1 MFIWSTRLSKKK
13 LVLGGVLVV
22 CVLAAVLYLPALL
35 GEDEAP
41 AALPG
46 ETNAQRVEYLRN
58 CGWEV
63 VEEPVETFQFLLPE
77 ELEEPYLSY
86 NDLQLSQGFD
96 LRPYCGR
103 QLARYTYTLTN
114 YPDRPEG
121 VQVNLYIC
129 DGQIVAGDVFCPGAG
144 GFQEALQAAQ

>member
-22 CVLAAVLYLPALL
+22 CVLAAAFCLPTLL
-35 GEDEAP
+35 GGDEAP
-41 AALPG
+41 ASLPG
-46 ETNAQRVEYLRN
+46 ERNAQRVEYLRN

-121 VQVNLYIC
+121 VQANLYVC

>member
-13 LVLGGVLVV
+13 LVLGGVLIA
-22 CVLAAVLYLPALL
+22 CVLAAALCLPTLL
-35 GEDEAP
+35 GAEEAP

-77 ELEEPYLSY
+77 KLEEPYASY

-114 YPDRPEG
+114 YPNRPEG
-121 VQVNLYIC
+121 VQANLYVC
-129 DGQIVAGDVFCPGAG
+129 DGQIIGGDIFCPGAG
-144 GFQEALQAAQ
+144 GFQEALLSAQ

>member
-13 LVLGGVLVV
+13 LVLGGVLIA
-22 CVLAAVLYLPALL
+22 CVLAAALFLPTLL
-35 GEDEAP
+35 GAEAAP

-77 ELEEPYLSY
+77 KLEEPYASY

-121 VQVNLYIC
+121 VQANLYVC
-129 DGQIVAGDVFCPGAG
+129 DGQIIGGDIFCPGAG
-144 GFQEALQAAQ
+144 GFQEALLSAQ

>member
-13 LVLGGVLVV
+13 LVLGGVLIA
-22 CVLAAVLYLPALL
+22 CVLAAALCLPTLL
-35 GEDEAP
+35 GAEEAP
-41 AALPG
+41 SALPG

-77 ELEEPYLSY
+77 KLEEPYASY

-121 VQVNLYIC
+121 VQANLYVC
-129 DGQIVAGDVFCPGAG
+129 DGQIIGGDIFCPGAG
-144 GFQEALQAAQ
+144 GFQEALLSAQ

>member
-22 CVLAAVLYLPALL
+22 CVLAAVLCLPALL

-77 ELEEPYLSY
+77 DLEEPYLSY

>member
-13 LVLGGVLVV
+13 LVLGGVLIA
-22 CVLAAVLYLPALL
+22 CVLAAALFLPTLL
-35 GEDEAP
+35 GAEEAP
-41 AALPG
+41 AALPE

-77 ELEEPYLSY
+77 KLEEPYASY

-121 VQVNLYIC
+121 VQANLYVC
-129 DGQIVAGDVFCPGAG
+129 DGQIIGGDIFCPGAG
-144 GFQEALQAAQ
+144 GFQEALLSAQ

>member
-13 LVLGGVLVV
+13 LVLDGVLIA
-22 CVLAAVLYLPALL
+22 CVLAAALFLPTLL
-35 GEDEAP
+35 GAEEAP

-77 ELEEPYLSY
+77 KLEEPYASY

-121 VQVNLYIC
+121 VQANLYVC
-129 DGQIVAGDVFCPGAG
+129 DGQIIGGDIFCPGAG
-144 GFQEALQAAQ
+144 GFQEALLSAQ

>member
-13 LVLGGVLVV
+13 LVLGGVLIA
-22 CVLAAVLYLPALL
+22 CVLAAALFLPTLL
-35 GEDEAP
+35 GAEEAP

-63 VEEPVETFQFLLPE
+63 GGEPVETFQFLLPE
-77 ELEEPYLSY
+77 KLEEPYASY

-121 VQVNLYIC
+121 VQANLYVC
-129 DGQIVAGDVFCPGAG
+129 DGQIIGGDIFCPGAG
-144 GFQEALQAAQ
+144 GFQEALLSAQ

>member
-13 LVLGGVLVV
+13 LVLGGVLIA
-22 CVLAAVLYLPALL
+22 CVLAAALCLPTLL
-35 GEDEAP
+35 GAEEAP

-77 ELEEPYLSY
+77 TLEEPYASY

-121 VQVNLYIC
+121 VQANLYVC
-129 DGQIVAGDVFCPGAG
+129 DGQIIGGDIFCPGAG
-144 GFQEALQAAQ
+144 GFQEALLSAQ

>member
-22 CVLAAVLYLPALL
+22 CVLAAVLCLPALL

>member
-22 CVLAAVLYLPALL
+22 CVLAAALCLPTLL
-35 GEDEAP
+35 GEDEAL
-41 AALPG
+41 ASLPG

-121 VQVNLYIC
+121 VQANLYVC

>member
-13 LVLGGVLVV
+13 LVAGGVLLV
-22 CVLAAVLYLPALL
+22 CVLAAVLCLPALL
-35 GEDEAP
+35 GESEAP
-41 AALPG
+41 ASLPG
-46 ETNAQRVEYLRN
+46 ETNAQRVEYLRT

-63 VEEPVETFQFLLPE
+63 VEEP
-77 ELEEPYLSY
+77 YASY
-86 NDLQLSQGFD
+86 NELQLSQGFD

-121 VQVNLYIC
+121 VQANLYVC
-129 DGQIVAGDVFCPGAG
+129 DGQIVGGDVFCPGAG
-144 GFQEALQAAQ
+144 GFQEALLSAQ

>member
-13 LVLGGVLVV
+13 LILGGVLVV
-22 CVLAAVLYLPALL
+22 CVLAAVLCLPALL

>member
-13 LVLGGVLVV
+13 LVVGSVLIIG
-22 CVLAAVLYLPALL
+22 VLAAVLSLPALL
-35 GEDEAP
+35 EKDETPAP
-41 AALPG
+41 LPG
-46 ETNAQRVEYLRN
+46 ETNAQRVEYLRT

-77 ELEEPYLSY
+77 KLEEPYASY
-86 NDLQLSQGFD
+86 NELQLSQGFD

-121 VQVNLYIC
+121 VQANLYVC
-129 DGQIVAGDVFCPGAG
+129 DGQIVGGDVFCPGDG
-144 GFQEALQAAQ
+144 GFQEALISAQ

>member
-13 LVLGGVLVV
+13 LVLGGVLIA
-22 CVLAAVLYLPALL
+22 CVLAAALFLPTLL
-35 GEDEAP
+35 GAEEAP

-46 ETNAQRVEYLRN
+46 ETNAQRVDYLRH

-77 ELEEPYLSY
+77 KLEEPYASY

-121 VQVNLYIC
+121 VQANLYVC
-129 DGQIVAGDVFCPGAG
+129 DGQIIGGDIFCPGAG
-144 GFQEALQAAQ
+144 GFQEALLSAQ

>member
-13 LVLGGVLVV
+13 LVLGGVLIA
-22 CVLAAVLYLPALL
+22 CVLAAALFLPTLL
-35 GEDEAP
+35 GAEEAP
-41 AALPG
+41 TALPG

-77 ELEEPYLSY
+77 KLEEPYASY

-121 VQVNLYIC
+121 VQANLYVC
-129 DGQIVAGDVFCPGAG
+129 DGQIIGGDIFCPGAG
-144 GFQEALQAAQ
+144 GFQEALLSAQ

>member
-13 LVLGGVLVV
+13 LVLGGVLIA
-22 CVLAAVLYLPALL
+22 CVLAAALFLPTLL
-35 GEDEAP
+35 GAEEAP

-63 VEEPVETFQFLLPE
+63 VEEPVETFQFLLE
-77 ELEEPYLSY
+77 KLEEPYASY

-121 VQVNLYIC
+121 VQANLYVC
-129 DGQIVAGDVFCPGAG
+129 DGQIIGGDIFCPGAG
-144 GFQEALQAAQ
+144 GFQEALLSAQ

>member
-22 CVLAAVLYLPALL
+22 CVLAAALCLPTLL

-41 AALPG
+41 ASLPG

-121 VQVNLYIC
+121 VQANLYVC

>member
-13 LVLGGVLVV
+13 LVLGGVLIA
-22 CVLAAVLYLPALL
+22 CVLAAALFLPTLL
-35 GEDEAP
+35 GAEEAP

-46 ETNAQRVEYLRN
+46 ETNVQRVEYLRN

-77 ELEEPYLSY
+77 KLEEPYASY

-121 VQVNLYIC
+121 VQANLYVC
-129 DGQIVAGDVFCPGAG
+129 DGQIIGGDIFCPGAG
-144 GFQEALQAAQ
+144 GFQEALLSAQ

>member
-13 LVLGGVLVV
+13 LVLGGVLIA
-22 CVLAAVLYLPALL
+22 CVLAAALCLPTLL
-35 GEDEAP
+35 GAEEAP

-77 ELEEPYLSY
+77 KLEEPYASY

-121 VQVNLYIC
+121 VQANLYVC
-129 DGQIVAGDVFCPGAG
+129 DGQIIGGDIFCSGAG
-144 GFQEALQAAQ
+144 GFQEALLSAQ

>member
-13 LVLGGVLVV
+13 LVLGGVLIA
-22 CVLAAVLYLPALL
+22 CVLAAALFLPTLPGA
-35 GEDEAP
+35 EEAP

-77 ELEEPYLSY
+77 KLEEPYASY

-121 VQVNLYIC
+121 VQANLYVC
-129 DGQIVAGDVFCPGAG
+129 DGQIIGGDIFCPGAG
-144 GFQEALQAAQ
+144 GFQEALLSAQ

>member
-13 LVLGGVLVV
+13 LVLGGVLIA
-22 CVLAAVLYLPALL
+22 CVLAAALCLPTLL
-35 GEDEAP
+35 GAEEAP

-77 ELEEPYLSY
+77 KLEEPYASY

-121 VQVNLYIC
+121 VQANLYVC
-129 DGQIVAGDVFCPGAG
+129 DGQIIGGDIFWPGAG
-144 GFQEALQAAQ
+144 GFQEALLSAQ

>member
-1 MFIWSTRLSKKK
+1 MFIWSTQLSKKK
-13 LVLGGVLVV
+13 LVLGGVLIA
-22 CVLAAVLYLPALL
+22 CVLAAALFLPTLL
-35 GEDEAP
+35 GAEEAP

-77 ELEEPYLSY
+77 KLEEPYASY

-121 VQVNLYIC
+121 VQANLYVC
-129 DGQIVAGDVFCPGAG
+129 DGQIIGGDIFCPGAG
-144 GFQEALQAAQ
+144 GFQEALLSAQ

>member
-13 LVLGGVLVV
+13 LVLGGVLIA
-22 CVLAAVLYLPALL
+22 CVLAAALFLPTLL
-35 GEDEAP
+35 GAEEAP

-77 ELEEPYLSY
+77 KLEESYASY

-121 VQVNLYIC
+121 VQANLYVC
-129 DGQIVAGDVFCPGAG
+129 DGQIIGGDIFCPGAG
-144 GFQEALQAAQ
+144 GFQEALLSAQ